1 MQCVSY
7 NACSMSATPIPTPD
21 NSNVERT
28 EKADS
33 PDRLLGT
40 LHELTADVQRRI
52 SAELQNAVEAQ
63 AGKFQ
68 EIYIRMREA
77 VATEVRESLWQ
88 EFQIQLHRSM
98 EEIRQRDNA
107 IAEELNRKETEFE
120 NMNRET
126 LAMIEDPDV
135 EIAKVIKRNV
145 MQSELQAYIRG
156 LRYSLGRTEKTEKPD

>member
-1 MQCVSY
+1 MG
-7 NACSMSATPIPTPD
+7 ATPIPATD
-21 NSNVERT
+21 TSNAAKT

-52 SAELQNAVEAQ
+52 SAELQNAVEAH

-68 EIYIRMREA
+68 EVYIKMREA

-98 EEIRQRDNA
+98 EDVRQRDNA

-126 LAMIEDPDV
+126 AAMIEDPDV
-135 EIAKVIKRNV
+135 EIAKVIQRNV
-145 MQSELQAYIRG
+145 KQSELQAYIRG
-156 LRYSLGRTEKTEKPD
+156 LRYSLGKTEKSEKAD

>member
-1 MQCVSY
+1 MT
-7 NACSMSATPIPTPD
+7 ATPIPAPD
-21 NSNVERT
+21 NPNVAKT

-52 SAELQNAVEAQ
+52 SAELQNAVEIH

-88 EFQIQLHRSM
+88 EFQIQLHLSM
-98 EEIRQRDNA
+98 EDVRQRDKA

-126 LAMIEDPDV
+126 LAMIEDP
-135 EIAKVIKRNV
+135 
-145 MQSELQAYIRG
+145 
-156 LRYSLGRTEKTEKPD
+156 

>member
-1 MQCVSY
+1 
-7 NACSMSATPIPTPD
+7 MSATPSPAPD
-21 NSNVERT
+21 GSDVARA

-33 PDRLLGT
+33 PERLLGT

-52 SAELQNAVEAQ
+52 SAELQNAVEIH

-77 VATEVRESLWQ
+77 VATDVRESLWQ

-98 EEIRQRDNA
+98 EDVRNREHA
-107 IAEELNRKETEFE
+107 IAEELNRKEAEFE

-135 EIAKVIKRNV
+135 EICRVIQRNV
-145 MQSELQAYIRG
+145 KQSELQGYIRG
-156 LRYSLGRTEKTEKPD
+156 LRYSLGKTENTGKPE